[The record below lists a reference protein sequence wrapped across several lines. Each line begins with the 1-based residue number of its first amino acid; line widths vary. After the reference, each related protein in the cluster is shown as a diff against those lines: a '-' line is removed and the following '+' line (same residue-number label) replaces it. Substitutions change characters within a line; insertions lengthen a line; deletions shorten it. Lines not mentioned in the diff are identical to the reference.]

1 MPIGIIIIMKPKS
14 PKFTAIKLNQL
25 IDAYFIH
32 INGEYHFEAKP
43 VKTTK
48 TAASTPEVKVWDR
61 QPEPATITGLAL
73 YLGFSS
79 RQAFDDY
86 EATGKHALLL
96 KRGRLRIE
104 AEYEK
109 KLHQQPASGA
119 IFALRSMGWN
129 EKTEDKPING
139 TSSKTLKVKILES
152 GPIPATNE
160 KEVML

>member
-1 MPIGIIIIMKPKS
+1 MRSKP
-14 PKFTAIKLNQL
+14 PKFTATKLNQL

-32 INGEYHFEAKP
+32 INGEYHLETKSAKIT
-43 VKTTK
+43 KTT
-48 TAASTPEVKVWDR
+48 TGAADIKVWDR

-86 EATGKHALLL
+86 EVTGKHALLL

-129 EKTEDKPING
+129 EKPEDRQITDK
-139 TSSKTLKVKILES
+139 SSKTLQVKILES
-152 GPIPATNE
+152 GPLPATNE
-160 KEVML
+160 KDVSL

>member
-1 MPIGIIIIMKPKS
+1 MPISILIIMRSKP

-32 INGEYHFEAKP
+32 INGEYHLDAKP
-43 VKTTK
+43 AKTTK
-48 TAASTPEVKVWDR
+48 ATTTPEVKVWDR

-79 RQAFDDY
+79 RQAFDNY
-86 EATGKHALLL
+86 EDTGKHALLL

-129 EKTEDKPING
+129 EKTEEKINIDP
-139 TSSKTLKVKILES
+139 SAKTLKIKILES
-152 GPIPATNE
+152 GPLPATNE
-160 KEVML
+160 KDVML